1 MSIDNLPGAEPG
13 PVDDAP
19 KSEAELVAD
28 IADLLDDDPETDPVE
43 GKEDQAT
50 AGKTDNGDEPDIE
63 IDPEDVENEADAE
76 GSDGSQEAEIKGGRF
91 APDSAKVTL
100 DDGSVIT
107 VADLKRNNLFQRD
120 YTKKTTELAAER
132 EQITTRKSE
141 VDQHA
146 QSLAQFAERLTV
158 FSQKYLPQPPEPFTG
173 TPDTDP
179 LGYMRYMQQRE
190 QFEQAVSDF
199 HGIESGKTQLTDA
212 QQRELADQAHQS
224 SSVEVAKLI
233 ERDRYF
239 ANPQNVKTF
248 FDDAV
253 ALGGEAW
260 GLTAEDIGALGS
272 HKGFLVLR
280 DALRYR
286 KAIAKAAGVKQ
297 QVQAK
302 PAVAI
307 GGRRADPK
315 ARVTAERNA
324 RSERLRTTGSFE
336 AGVAAIEDLIP

>member
-1 MSIDNLPGAEPG
+1 MSIDNLPGVEPG
-13 PVDDAP
+13 PVDDST
-19 KSEAELVAD
+19 KSEAQLVED
-28 IADLLDDDPETDPVE
+28 IGNLLDDDPETDPVE

-50 AGKTDNGDEPDIE
+50 AGPDDEGEDPDI
-63 IDPEDVENEADAE
+63 DVSEDVEDEAGADDP
-76 GSDGSQEAEIKGGRF
+76 DGSQEAEIKGGRF

-100 DDGSVIT
+100 EDGTVIT

-132 EQITTRKSE
+132 EQITVRKSQ
-141 VDQHA
+141 VDQQA
-146 QSLAQFAERLTV
+146 QSLAQLAERLTV
-158 FSQKYLPQPPEPFTG
+158 FSQRYLPQPPEPFTG

-190 QFEQAVSDF
+190 QYEQAVGEFNGVVQGTS
-199 HGIESGKTQLTDA
+199 QLTEA
-212 QQRELADQAHQS
+212 QQREQDQQASQAWAAEAATL
-224 SSVEVAKLI
+224 V
-233 ERDRYF
+233 ERDKFF
-239 ANPQNVKTF
+239 ADPKKVKAF
-248 FDDAV
+248 FEEAV
-253 ALGGEAW
+253 ELGGPAW
-260 GLTAEDIGALGS
+260 GLTSDEIGALRS
-272 HKGFLVLR
+272 HKAFLVLR

-286 KAIAKAAGVKQ
+286 RALAKSGEVNK

-315 ARVTAERNA
+315 ARVTAQKQA

-336 AGVAAIEDLIP
+336 DGVAAIEDLIP

>member
-1 MSIDNLPGAEPG
+1 MPIDNLPGEQPG

-28 IADLLDDDPETDPVE
+28 IADLLDDDPETDPA
-43 GKEDQAT
+43 KEEAQAT
-50 AGKTDNGDEPDIE
+50 AGKTDDGDEPEIE
-63 IDPEDVENEADAE
+63 IEPEDVEDKAEADDP
-76 GSDGSQEAEIKGGRF
+76 DGSQEPEIKGGRF

-132 EQITTRKSE
+132 EQITARKSE
-141 VDQHA
+141 MDQQA
-146 QSLAQFAERLTV
+146 QSLAQLAERLTV

-179 LGYMRYMQQRE
+179 IGYMRYMQQKE
-190 QFEQAVSDF
+190 VFEQAVAEF
-199 HGIESGKTQLTDA
+199 NGIDSGKSQLTEA
-212 QQRELADQAHQS
+212 QQRELAEQAHQAS
-224 SSVEVAKLI
+224 STEVAKLI
-233 ERDRYF
+233 ERDKFF
-239 ANPQNVKTF
+239 AKPENVKAF

-280 DALRYR
+280 DAVRYR
-286 KAIAKAAGVKQ
+286 KAIAKAEGVKQ

-302 PAVAI
+302 PVVAA